1 MRRLLHHLTNIRL
14 LGVKELWSLWR
25 DPMMLVLI
33 VYTFTVAIYTA
44 GTAMPET
51 LHHTPMAIVDEDDSA
66 LSARIFSAFYPPAF
80 NAPVRIT
87 NAQVDPAL
95 DAGHY
100 TLVLVIT
107 PNLQRDALAHCA
119 AQCGRYAHEPG
130 VCRQR
135 PGPADRGGRGG

>member
-25 DPMMLVLI
+25 DPMMLILI

-87 NAQVDPAL
+87 NAQVDPPPS
-95 DAGHY
+95 AGSS
-100 TLVLVIT
+100 T
-107 PNLQRDALAHCA
+107 PSATT
-119 AQCGRYAHEPG
+119 
-130 VCRQR
+130 
-135 PGPADRGGRGG
+135 